1 MLLFSYQ
8 VVPRSGYK
16 VLTTGN
22 PYISDV
28 ERAKWYVQTVT
39 VPNLPRSTDLE
50 VILPLEK
57 GQNQVLSA
65 TLQLMHD
72 KHVQAD

>member
-39 VPNLPRSTDLE
+39 VPYLPRSTDLE
-50 VILPLEK
+50 VILR
-57 GQNQVLSA
+57 
-65 TLQLMHD
+65 D
-72 KHVQAD
+72 KLGSEIWRGPYLGPDNPEQENR